1 MKIVEYDDVDPY
13 GVLNLN
19 LMGLGYALTPERV
32 ALIRQLDARP
42 FPCFAVYA
50 IEDGIV
56 AGQVGVFRLPTVTTE
71 GLEEVGGVWAV
82 CTHPALSR
90 RGIATRLLD
99 EAHARM
105 RSAGLRFSTLG
116 TSRYR
121 AAHKLYQRHGY
132 EDVFSSVAA
141 FTRWERVSHDSR
153 MRAERAAGE
162 GLELADKHFQRVAAG
177 HLGFAR
183 RQSSFIPMLV
193 ATGDVGA
200 GEVWLLWK
208 EDELVGYALATV
220 SESILTVKNLL
231 LVDGVDAADAVLA
244 LGQALS
250 ITYLRVRMD
259 HPSVA
264 ASLHRAGYPP
274 ALPDWDTFMIKPLIP
289 AVTTADARR
298 LLGIGTQRFLI
309 SSIDLT

>member
-1 MKIVEYDDVDPY
+1 MKVVEYDDVDPY

-82 CTHPALSR
+82 CTHPAFSR

-121 AAHKLYQRHGY
+121 AAHKLYEQHGY
-132 EDVFSSVAA
+132 EGVFSSVAA
-141 FTRWERVSHDSR
+141 FTRWVRVRRDGR
-153 MRAERAAGE
+153 IRAERADGE
-162 GLELADKHFQRVAAG
+162 GLKLADQLFQKVAAG
-177 HLGFAR
+177 RLGFAR
-183 RQSSFIPMLV
+183 RHSSFIPMLV

-200 GEVWLLWK
+200 GEVWLLWE

-220 SESILTVKNLL
+220 SEFILTVKSLL
-231 LVDGVDAADAVLA
+231 LIDGVDAADAVSA

-250 ITYLRVRMD
+250 ITYLRVRVD

-264 ASLHRAGYPP
+264 ASLQRAGYPP

-298 LLGIGTQRFLI
+298 LLGVGTERFLI

>member
-1 MKIVEYDDVDPY
+1 MKIVEYDDADPY

-19 LMGLGYALTPERV
+19 LMSLGYALTPERL
-32 ALIRQLDARP
+32 ALIRQLDARA

-71 GLEEVGGVWAV
+71 GLEDVGGVWAV
-82 CTHPALSR
+82 CTHPAFSR
-90 RGIATRLLD
+90 RGIASRLLD

-105 RSAGLRFSTLG
+105 QSVGLRFSTLG

-121 AAHKLYQRHGY
+121 AAHKLYAQHGY

-141 FTRWERVSHDSR
+141 FTRWERARRDGR
-153 MRAERAAGE
+153 IRAERADGE
-162 GLELADKHFQRVAAG
+162 GLKLADQLFQKAAAG

-183 RQSSFIPMLV
+183 RHSSFIPMMV
-193 ATGDVGA
+193 AAGDVGA

-231 LVDGVDAADAVLA
+231 LIEGVDAADAVSALA
-244 LGQALS
+244 QGLPV
-250 ITYLRVRMD
+250 TYLRVRVD

-264 ASLHRAGYPP
+264 ASLQRAGYPP

-298 LLGIGTQRFLI
+298 LLGIGTERFLI